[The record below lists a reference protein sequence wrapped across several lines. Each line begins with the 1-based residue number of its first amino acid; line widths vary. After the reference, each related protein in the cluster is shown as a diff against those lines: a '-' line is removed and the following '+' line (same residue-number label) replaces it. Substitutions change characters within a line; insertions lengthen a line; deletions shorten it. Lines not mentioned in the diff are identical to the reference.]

1 MRHKRKLYRPVPFST
16 AVMNAEYINHHL
28 RKAFNAFL
36 DVYFPDTPE
45 SVTERLHPTNVEWET
60 VNLDSNE
67 PFFYIKFICE
77 VDNDTVNFKSTGT
90 LSLTSEATDGL
101 DIGHY
106 RSIQV
111 VDENQ
116 ESFVC
121 LFYKDIPTAVMVC
134 ELLQDGKEDVA
145 HKIAFAQPDYP
156 AAWAYE
162 VEEAMKL

>member
-1 MRHKRKLYRPVPFST
+1 MRHKRNHYRPAPFCMAS
-16 AVMNAEYINHHL
+16 NAAEFINRHI
-28 RKAFNAFL
+28 RIAFDEFL
-36 DVYFPDTPE
+36 DIYFPDAPK
-45 SVTERLHPTNVEWET
+45 SLRNRLSPSKAEWEFADLGT
-60 VNLDSNE
+60 DDS
-67 PFFYIKFICE
+67 FFYIKFIC
-77 VDNDTVNFKSTGT
+77 DIDADPMNKTRTGT
-90 LSLTSEATDGL
+90 LSLVSEMTDGL
-101 DIGHY
+101 DAGHY

-116 ESFVC
+116 ESFEC

-162 VEEAMKL
+162 VEEAMKR